1 MLEILKGS
9 GWDRF
14 IQKVIF
20 AASQETSE
28 ITEYLMNL
36 NFITAKLF
44 LHSNKKQLL
53 QKKVK

>member
-1 MLEILKGS
+1 MLEILKGH

-20 AASQETSE
+20 ATLKETSE

>member
-1 MLEILKGS
+1 MLEILKGP